1 MANTK
6 RVSMTLPLDLMDDL
20 DSVST
25 RLRVSR
31 SSLISEILRSNIS
44 PIKEI
49 IDTIPTMDNSES
61 GELSLSRDPDK
72 VRDYLDSFSS
82 AIAASASDFESS
94 KESLLATMDGPKNEH

>member
-31 SSLISEILRSNIS
+31 SSLISEILRTNIS

-49 IDTIPTMDNSES
+49 IDTIPTMDSSES

-82 AIAASASDFESS
+82 AIAASASDFESE
-94 KESLLATMDGPKNEH
+94 KNSLLASMDGPKNEH